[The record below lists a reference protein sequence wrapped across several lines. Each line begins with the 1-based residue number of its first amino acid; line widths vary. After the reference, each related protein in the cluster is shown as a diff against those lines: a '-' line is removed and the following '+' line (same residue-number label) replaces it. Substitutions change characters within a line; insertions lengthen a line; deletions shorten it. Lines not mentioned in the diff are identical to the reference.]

1 MYSRSEKN
9 NHDRG
14 RSTLRERAR
23 KQFFGQ
29 RKEMEHELS
38 ENRSQ
43 IKKLFNEGYQF
54 DSVTRDDN
62 KYQVHFLNPNT
73 SERRDCIFNF
83 ESNYN
88 TLAAEWKTAKER
100 SKA

>member
-23 KQFFGQ
+23 KHFFGQ
-29 RKEMEHELS
+29 KKEMEHELTR
-38 ENRSQ
+38 NRSV
-43 IKKLFNEGYQF
+43 IRKLFNDGYQY

-62 KYQVHFLNPNT
+62 KYEVYFVHPTTLEKRN
-73 SERRDCIFNF
+73 CIFNF
-83 ESNYN
+83 ENNYN
-88 TLAAEWKTAKER
+88 ELAAEWKAAKER
-100 SKA
+100 SRA